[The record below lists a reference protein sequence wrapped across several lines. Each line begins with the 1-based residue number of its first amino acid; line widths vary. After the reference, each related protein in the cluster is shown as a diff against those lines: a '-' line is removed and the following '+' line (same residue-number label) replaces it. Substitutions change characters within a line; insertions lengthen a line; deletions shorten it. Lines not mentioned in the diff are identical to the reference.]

1 MKSYINQ
8 SILMICLVT
17 IMACQDENLPK
28 ADAKL
33 NIISTLSETDGH
45 EQSTLEWT
53 APATGTPSGYRVT
66 WSPGEGLVDL
76 DNTQL
81 NYTIK
86 GIENG
91 VTYDAGVQAIYE
103 EGISGKQEVSLS
115 PNDELN
121 FNVFPGSGFAIA
133 KWDKPSREDLEGF
146 ELSWTPNGET
156 PISLGKDEL
165 LYQVNE
171 LQNDTEYTFQLI
183 IIYTEGKSV
192 SDVSLSATPGDITA
206 YTTNPEKPISNQEI
220 SFAFNPA
227 FLPQSTAT
235 SFAWDFGDGITSD
248 EQEPQH
254 TYETPGLY
262 KVKLTIE
269 DNEGLTYNAESDL
282 KVIGE
287 IWSFDTGDEIRSSS
301 PVIGSDGTVY
311 VGGDTDLVY
320 AFNTD
325 GTVKWTFD
333 TGGDVDCSPSLGP
346 DGTVYIG
353 SQGGKFHALN
363 PDDGTEKWSISAQ
376 SIDFFF
382 ATPAIGADG
391 SIYIGC
397 RDGNLYA
404 LNPDGSAK
412 WTYTTTTQIRS
423 SVAIGD
429 LGDIYIAN
437 DDGNLYALKESDGAV
452 TWTVNIGG
460 RDEGGIALGADG
472 TIYIGTGNDGDQLI
486 AIDPIDGTTK
496 WSYQAGADMLSAPIV
511 DASGVIYATSRDGN
525 VYAINS
531 DGSLKWISSFTEF
544 RGSAAIGA
552 DGTVYIGH
560 YGATD
565 PGLYALNASN
575 GVVELYYPT
584 GRVWSSPAISNGK
597 LYFGSFD
604 FKFYAIEMF
613 AGSLQSSSVW
623 PMKSKDLIHT
633 ARK

>member
-1 MKSYINQ
+1 MTQ
-8 SILMICLVT
+8 SILILSMVALVGVSS
-17 IMACQDENLPK
+17 CEDESLPN
-28 ADAKL
+28 ANAQL
-33 NIISTLSETDGH
+33 NIISNLSVINGH
-45 EQSTLEWT
+45 ELALLEWI
-53 APATGTPSGYRVT
+53 APEIGMPSGYRVT
-66 WSPGEGLVDL
+66 WSPGDGSVDL

-81 NYTIK
+81 SYTIK

-91 VTYDAGVQAIYE
+91 VTYDAGVQAVYN
-103 EGISGKQEVSLS
+103 EGVSGKQEVSLA
-115 PNDELN
+115 PKDELN
-121 FNVFPGSGFAIA
+121 FNIFPGSGFVIA
-133 KWDKPSREDLEGF
+133 KWAKPAREDVAGY
-146 ELSWTPNGET
+146 ELSWTPDGEI
-156 PISLGKDEL
+156 PVSLGKDEL
-165 LYQVNE
+165 IYQANGLRNDEEYAFE
-171 LQNDTEYTFQLI
+171 LFVVYA
-183 IIYTEGKSV
+183 EGKSV
-192 SDVSLSATPGDITA
+192 SEVSLSTTPGKVTA

-220 SFAFNPA
+220 FFAFNPA
-227 FLPQSTAT
+227 FLPQSTAV
-235 SFAWDFGDGITSD
+235 SFAWDFGDGITSE
-248 EQEPQH
+248 EQEPAH
-254 TYETPGLY
+254 TYLAPGMY
-262 KVKLTIE
+262 TVKLTVE
-269 DNEGLTYNAESDL
+269 DNDGLTYIAESDL

-301 PVIGSDGTVY
+301 PVVGADGTVY

-333 TGGDVDCSPSLGP
+333 TGGDVDCSPSLGT

-363 PDDGTEKWSISAQ
+363 PADGTEKWSITAQ
-376 SIDFFF
+376 SVDFFF
-382 ATPAIGADG
+382 STPAIGTDG

-412 WTYTTTTQIRS
+412 WTYTTTNQIRG

-437 DDGNLYALKESDGAV
+437 DDGNLYALQESDGGV
-452 TWTVNIGG
+452 TWTVDIGG

-472 TIYIGTGNDGDQLI
+472 TIYIGTGNDGDQLL
-486 AIDPIDGTTK
+486 ALDPTDGTTK
-496 WSYQAGADMLSAPIV
+496 WAYQAGADILAAPVV
-511 DASGVIYATSRDGN
+511 DASGVIYAASRDGN

-544 RGSAAIGA
+544 RGSAAIGE
-552 DGTVYIGH
+552 DGTIYVGH
-560 YGATD
+560 YGEVD
-565 PGLYALNASN
+565 PGLYALSPEDGTVQSYFA
-575 GVVELYYPT
+575 T

-604 FKFYAIEMF
+604 FKFYAVEMF

-623 PMKSKDLIHT
+623 PMKSKDIQHT
-633 ARK
+633 SRQ